1 MFQLEGD
8 VASGQFNVKLT
19 DFGVAT
25 DVALSGDRTA
35 ETAGERQ
42 FVSVD
47 LATNTKRKSRGCA
60 LSPKLHVRDDGTVEE
75 QRWKSLL
82 RSAEYS
88 TALWARINGRELDS
102 VEDETVLSASSASAS
117 ASATGHHAA
126 PKTSKPVTAKIIET
140 PQIIEARDKLDDT
153 LSSQLVEMEKE
164 HYKSI
169 NSAISQGQLTDSQC
183 QARSA
188 RTITA
193 QSEPGIGGGS
203 RQFQGPSV
211 LSNASL

>member
-1 MFQLEGD
+1 M
-8 VASGQFNVKLT
+8 KLT
-19 DFGVAT
+19 DFGLAT

-35 ETAGERQ
+35 ETDGERQ
-42 FVSVD
+42 FVSVV
-47 LATNTKRKSRGCA
+47 LATNTKGKSRGCA

-88 TALWARINGRELDS
+88 TALWARINGRESDS
-102 VEDETVLSASSASAS
+102 VEDETVSASSAS

>member
-88 TALWARINGRELDS
+88 TALWARINGRESVS
-102 VEDETVLSASSASAS
+102 VEDETVSASSAS

-169 NSAISQGQLTDSQC
+169 NSAISQVQLTDSQC